1 LPRLLHSLKLQIALA
16 IAALTLL
23 FASSTLY
30 SLHVIDQQHSDD
42 VLVQLAGRL
51 QFNQQHLTLQAMRYG
66 ENAPRDYPSDDRDLQ
81 LYYEDLNK
89 TRSGLSQII
98 QAFADN
104 HFDELLTGVTM
115 AQRPRLPRRSQMAAE
130 TLASTWRDF
139 AAQLDE
145 QIGPNPQGP
154 RLEWAAQ
161 RIITQHATLEAA
173 AQRFADTLEVDV
185 AARAGRANLINRLL
199 LLAALI
205 VAVGTAAWFYRRV
218 LTPLSVAAQGFKQ
231 VANGDFAHKVP
242 VIQNNEIGWLAESFN
257 HLSARMDALRKL
269 LTGLEQADT
278 LEGTLRTL
286 SQTLPPL
293 IPVDWIGVL
302 VIGTDGHIRLE
313 LAFSDGSP
321 ETLGQASFEPDKT
334 LLEECI
340 RTREPLHIPDVQ
352 GMAALSDSYQFLRQ
366 LSELGRRDAVFL
378 PINSGAGIMGVV
390 AFASRYPNNFRSD
403 HLTLLR
409 NLGVLVGVSLGR
421 TLQLAEGSR
430 QPSFNQFATGIVH
443 ELRDPLASIRVA
455 LAELRAGE
463 GLPPAAAKRVDLAA
477 GEVVRLEKLLSDV
490 MWYAKPLTLE
500 LRPQDL
506 VELVADTASAED
518 PDKEA
523 FEIRSAPCPKIPADR
538 DRLRQVLTTLI
549 RNAQR
554 ASPAGSPVAIHCRPS
569 GAGWVEVEISNA
581 GEPIPPEDLKRAFE
595 PFSESIFGGSGL
607 ALPIVRRIVRAH
619 GGEFELASDEAQG
632 TRAILRLPTSAEAVP
647 AANQAAD
654 DLA

>member
-1 LPRLLHSLKLQIALA
+1 MHSLRLQIALA
-16 IAALTLL
+16 IAVLTLL

-51 QFNQQHLTLQAMRYG
+51 QFHQQHLTLQAMRYG
-66 ENAPRDYPSDDRDLQ
+66 ENAPRDYPSYDRDLQ
-81 LYYEDLNK
+81 LYYEDLKK
-89 TRSGLSQII
+89 TRRELAQII

-104 HFDELLTGVTM
+104 HFDDLLTGATV
-115 AQRPRLPRRSQMAAE
+115 AQRPRLTRRSQAAAE
-130 TLASTWRDF
+130 ALASTWRDL
-139 AAQLDE
+139 AAQLDD
-145 QIGPNPQGP
+145 QIGPDPQAP
-154 RLEWAAQ
+154 RLEWAARQ
-161 RIITQHATLEAA
+161 IVDQHAILEAA
-173 AQRFADTLEVDV
+173 ARNFMDTLEADV

-218 LTPLSVAAQGFKQ
+218 LTPLSVAAQGFRQ
-231 VANGDFAHKVP
+231 VANGDFGHKVA
-242 VIQNNEIGWLAESFN
+242 VTQNNEIGWLAESFN
-257 HLSARMDALRKL
+257 HLSARMNALRKL

-302 VIGTDGHIRLE
+302 VISTDGHIRLE
-313 LAFSDGSP
+313 LAFSDGGP
-321 ETLGQASFEPDKT
+321 EDLAQASFEPDKT

-366 LSELGRRDAVFL
+366 LSALGRRDAIFL
-378 PINSGAGIMGVV
+378 PINSGAGILGVA

-403 HLTLLR
+403 HLALLR
-409 NLGVLVGVSLGR
+409 NLGVLIGVSLGR

-430 QPSFNQFATGIVH
+430 QPSFNQFATGIVN
-443 ELRDPLASIRVA
+443 ELRDPLAGIRVA
-455 LAELRAGE
+455 LAELRAGD

-477 GEVVRLEKLLSDV
+477 AQAAQLEKLLSDV
-490 MWYAKPLTLE
+490 MWYAKPLTL
-500 LRPQDL
+500 DL
-506 VELVADTASAED
+506 SPLDPVALVIETASAEEA
-518 PDKEA
+518 DKGA
-523 FEIRSAPCPKIPADR
+523 FDIHAAPCPRVPADR
-538 DRLRQVLTTLI
+538 DRLRQVLTTLM
-549 RNAQR
+549 RNALK
-554 ASPAGSPVAIHCRPS
+554 ASPTGSPVAIHCRPS

-581 GEPIPPEDLKRAFE
+581 GEPIPAEDLEKAFE
-595 PFSESIFGGSGL
+595 PFSTSAFGGSGL

-619 GGEFELASDEAQG
+619 GGEFELASDEVRG
-632 TRAILRLPTSAEAVP
+632 TRAILRLPTAGGAVP
-647 AANQAAD
+647 AKNQPAD
-654 DLA
+654 DPA